1 MHAHSYTNCTHSSTR
16 KCTRKHVPPPP
27 LLQRF
32 SPRDAF
38 HVEVP
43 GLGEMARFGEE
54 REQEPAEAIVHVE
67 ANAFVLY

>member
-1 MHAHSYTNCTHSSTR
+1 MHTRTQIVHTQAHVSAHANMY
-16 KCTRKHVPPPP
+16 PPP